1 MTKFKTIELI
11 IETELPNTEILAFFD
26 SGTSNLKEEGI
37 FLHEINIKDSADSL
51 IKGIEYKNDW
61 NNQ

>member
-11 IETELPNTEILAFFD
+11 IETERPNTKILDFFD

-37 FLHEINIKDSADSL
+37 LLHEINIKDSADSL
-51 IKGIEYKNDW
+51 IKGIEYQND
-61 NNQ
+61 

>member
-11 IETELPNTEILAFFD
+11 ISTKLPNTKILDFFD

-37 FLHEINIKDSADSL
+37 LLHEINIKDSADSL
-51 IKGIEYKNDW
+51 IKGIEYKND
-61 NNQ
+61 